1 MKTKNSGKK
10 ETDAKNSRK
19 LPGKKKKKTDER
31 TKNKRE

>member
-19 LPGKKKKKTDER
+19 LPGKKKKTDER